1 MVSWASNST
10 ALFWKSRRLVS
21 TSDRKFNH
29 SRGTTG
35 TYFWETSST
44 WNRMWVDFWDR
55 YMIMKIGENL
65 VHDCKQY
72 SAPQAKILGF
82 KSIIS
87 VWKRCKTAEN
97 FAYNFH
103 ISESKDTKESR
114 SDSLVHP
121 IYVSNPFHPLGVC
134 SATMLRST
142 HWPGESL
149 ASPSWRVLRQHRG
162 RQDVHI
168 PMNSVL
174 FWALEC
180 TDRKF
185 VSYISGGFLAN
196 LQKWQIGGGFGVL
209 TALLVH
215 PNIIVTWNTRTLHQ
229 RTPPNSIWSRRY
241 SVSKST
247 TRDFSWKSSISIQ
260 WNFIGIWGRI
270 RR

>member
-29 SRGTTG
+29 SRGT

-114 SDSLVHP
+114 SDSLVSE
-121 IYVSNPFHPLGVC
+121 Y
-134 SATMLRST
+134 
-142 HWPGESL
+142 
-149 ASPSWRVLRQHRG
+149 
-162 RQDVHI
+162 
-168 PMNSVL
+168 
-174 FWALEC
+174 
-180 TDRKF
+180 
-185 VSYISGGFLAN
+185 SY
-196 LQKWQIGGGFGVL
+196 KWVEKI
-209 TALLVH
+209 
-215 PNIIVTWNTRTLHQ
+215 
-229 RTPPNSIWSRRY
+229 SRRLPP
-241 SVSKST
+241 ST
-247 TRDFSWKSSISIQ
+247 KARAAS
-260 WNFIGIWGRI
+260 
-270 RR
+270 RRGLYFLEITFLGEVPEKVPWDQSLEKV

>member
-29 SRGTTG
+29 SRGT

-114 SDSLVHP
+114 SDSLVSEYP
-121 IYVSNPFHPLGVC
+121 CKWVEKITRKNDDDSLVSEYPCKCESTVLPLDT
-134 SATMLRST
+134 SPTDKTLRF
-142 HWPGESL
+142 
-149 ASPSWRVLRQHRG
+149 R
-162 RQDVHI
+162 
-168 PMNSVL
+168 
-174 FWALEC
+174 
-180 TDRKF
+180 
-185 VSYISGGFLAN
+185 
-196 LQKWQIGGGFGVL
+196 
-209 TALLVH
+209 
-215 PNIIVTWNTRTLHQ
+215 
-229 RTPPNSIWSRRY
+229 
-241 SVSKST
+241 
-247 TRDFSWKSSISIQ
+247 
-260 WNFIGIWGRI
+260 
-270 RR
+270 

>member
-1 MVSWASNST
+1 M
-10 ALFWKSRRLVS
+10 FWKSRRLVS

-29 SRGTTG
+29 SRGT

-114 SDSLVHP
+114 SDSLVSEYP
-121 IYVSNPFHPLGVC
+121 CKWVEKITRKNDDDSLVSEYPCKCESTVQTIKISLPRFTRNLRTRFDLHLPLIQQGIHAVSLPLKDQWRC
-134 SATMLRST
+134 SICLWLDKSA
-142 HWPGESL
+142 P
-149 ASPSWRVLRQHRG
+149 
-162 RQDVHI
+162 
-168 PMNSVL
+168 
-174 FWALEC
+174 
-180 TDRKF
+180 
-185 VSYISGGFLAN
+185 
-196 LQKWQIGGGFGVL
+196 
-209 TALLVH
+209 
-215 PNIIVTWNTRTLHQ
+215 LH
-229 RTPPNSIWSRRY
+229 
-241 SVSKST
+241 
-247 TRDFSWKSSISIQ
+247 
-260 WNFIGIWGRI
+260 
-270 RR
+270 